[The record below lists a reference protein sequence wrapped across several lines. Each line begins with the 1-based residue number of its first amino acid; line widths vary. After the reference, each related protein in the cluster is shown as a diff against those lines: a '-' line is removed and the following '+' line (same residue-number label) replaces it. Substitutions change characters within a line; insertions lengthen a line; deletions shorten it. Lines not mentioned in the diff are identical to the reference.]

1 MRNILRRH
9 CIQITKN
16 NKTKSCIFWL
26 KTFTKQISFHFGNTT
41 ALKKLIKQKG
51 ICFACL
57 KKGHLANACSEKY
70 DKNVTGEIT
79 VQYAHFLNQLLTLLI
94 PIANKVHNCQ
104 CYY

>member
-1 MRNILRRH
+1 M
-9 CIQITKN
+9 
-16 NKTKSCIFWL
+16 CIFRL

-57 KKGHLANACSEKY
+57 KKGHLANGCSEKY

-79 VQYAHFLNQLLTLLI
+79 VQYAHFLNQLLILLI
-94 PIANKVHNCQ
+94 PITNKVHNCQ
-104 CYY
+104 YYY